1 MIQTAHHAPPPAAA
15 RIDHRVSA
23 ALAMRAHLVELIG
36 QGVALTLVTPDGA
49 TLSARLVHEDTTAR
63 QLRFEPL
70 GDAAA
75 VARLVLADE
84 AVVVAYLASVKLQ
97 FDLVGLRLNDGELVS
112 CYPRELFRFQRR
124 AAYRVRTEP
133 PPQLAARL
141 GRLLPIDIAGPA
153 LLLGDAELADR
164 RHRLR
169 VLDISHGGLAL
180 LLPAGDDTLA
190 PGDRVPAACLE
201 LSSGRTI
208 QIALR
213 VVRAEALASPPGA
226 QRLGCEME
234 GLSGVAARSLQRY
247 IDETQIKARAL
258 ES

>member
-1 MIQTAHHAPPPAAA
+1 MSQTAPLAPAPAGASSE
-15 RIDHRVSA
+15 HRVAA
-23 ALAMRAHLVELIG
+23 ALAIRAHLVELIG
-36 QGVALTLVTPDGA
+36 QGVVATLVTPDGA

-97 FDLVGLRLNDGELVS
+97 FDLSGLRVNDGELVS

-133 PPQLAARL
+133 PPQLAARM
-141 GRLLPIDIAGPA
+141 GRLLPIVIGGPA
-153 LLLGDAELADR
+153 LLLGESALADR

-180 LLPAGDDTLA
+180 LLPAGDASLS

-201 LSSGRTI
+201 LSAGRTI

-213 VVRAEALASPPGA
+213 VVRAEPLASPAGA

-247 IDETQIKARAL
+247 IDETQIKARVL
-258 ES
+258 EA

>member
-1 MIQTAHHAPPPAAA
+1 MSMT
-15 RIDHRVSA
+15 A
-23 ALAMRAHLVELIG
+23 ALAPSPASAPSEHRVVAPLAVRAHLVELIG
-36 QGVALTLVTPDGA
+36 QGVAATLVTPDGA
-49 TLSARLVHEDTTAR
+49 TLSARLIHEDTTAR

-97 FDLVGLRLNDGELVS
+97 FDLMGLRVCDGELVT

-124 AAYRVRTEP
+124 NAFRVRTEP

-141 GRLLPIDIAGPA
+141 GKTLPYVIGGPE
-153 LLLGDAELADR
+153 LLLGEPGLAET

-169 VLDISHGGLAL
+169 VLDISHGGLAV
-180 LLPAGDDTLA
+180 LLPAGDTSLA
-190 PGDRVPAACLE
+190 LHGRIPAACLE
-201 LSSGRTI
+201 LSPGRTI

-213 VVRAEALASPPGA
+213 VVRAEPLASPEGA
-226 QRLGCEME
+226 HRLGCEME

-258 ES
+258 AV